1 MGFYDQKVLADKQ
14 KSAQAQLDNID
25 FKLKKIKGRSVQ
37 DLYDQHEIRTL
48 TTQRDRLKLFYNNSN
63 DNCGTLKARTSMQQ
77 LSTLYEQIHTS
88 MICSLSIIRKI

>member
-48 TTQRDRLKLFYNNSN
+48 TTQRDRLKIIL
-63 DNCGTLKARTSMQQ
+63 QQ
-77 LSTLYEQIHTS
+77 LERQLRHSKSANKHAALCTNKDTPA
-88 MICSLSIIRKI
+88 

>member
-14 KSAQAQLDNID
+14 KRAQAQLDNID

-48 TTQRDRLKLFYNNSN
+48 TTQRDRLKIIL
-63 DNCGTLKARTSMQQ
+63 QQ
-77 LSTLYEQIHTS
+77 LERQLRHSQSANKHAATQHFVRTNTHQHDL
-88 MICSLSIIRKI
+88 